1 MIKII
6 FTDLDGTLL
15 NSSGKISDNNLVAC
29 IKAQEKGIPV
39 VINTGRYGENALEIA
54 KKIKADQYQGYA
66 IGNDGAEI
74 WSFKDKKWIY
84 LSQLKPQETNK
95 LTKWLLEYDSEL
107 LLNFSCIDSFNVN
120 NLYERWEQWLAQLQI
135 KMTEI
140 KDLTKFDKIVSRIML
155 ILKNPWDD
163 EKVQQFTN
171 NFNQQFPNLTI
182 VQYHQN
188 TFSIS
193 QKNTNKGAA
202 IIWLCHRLGLDVKK
216 AVAIGDSAN
225 DLSMLK
231 VVGYPVVMTN
241 ANEKYKVHGKWIAPD
256 NNNHGV
262 AQTIEYYLSK

>member
-1 MIKII
+1 MIEII

-15 NSSGKISDNNLVAC
+15 NSSSKISNNNLAAC
-29 IKAQEKGIPV
+29 IKAQEQGIPV
-39 VINTGRYGENALEIA
+39 VINTGRYGENALEMA

-74 WSFKDKKWIY
+74 WSFKENKWIY
-84 LSQLKPQETNK
+84 LSQLNSDETNK

-107 LLNFSCIDSFNVN
+107 LLNFGCSDGFYVN
-120 NLYERWEQWLAQLQI
+120 NLSQRWEQWLAQLQI
-135 KMTEI
+135 KIIEI
-140 KDLTKFDKIVSRIML
+140 KNLAKFDNIVSRIMVV
-155 ILKNPWDD
+155 LKNPWDD
-163 EKVQQFTN
+163 EKIKQFIN

-193 QKNTNKGAA
+193 QKNTNKGSA
-202 IIWLCHRLGLDVKK
+202 IIWLCHRLGFNVKK

-241 ANEKYKVHGKWIAPD
+241 ANEKYKGHGKRIAPD

-262 AQTIEYYLSK
+262 AETIEYYLSK